1 MHDIHIWSLNE
12 NTHCVS
18 LHIIIEDDNLRN
30 NINYNISINKDILI
44 NLTDDLKE
52 KFGFK
57 YVTIQIE
64 NRSQYLNICKNG
76 N

>member
-52 KFGFK
+52 KFGVQ

-64 NRSQYLNICKNG
+64 NVSQYLNICKNG